1 MRIRRAGPYLSY
13 TTMPDAKAFLTS
25 VVVVTAGAIACH
37 KVEITGTSSD
47 PCTSAVITA
56 GNGTTDFKQRIP
68 KQTAVAPAD
77 SILDVV
83 LTFVSAVTQS
93 DRDRIGTYNGTNVA
107 SAGSANTLRAEF
119 MANDLMN
126 YVATDTGRL
135 TDATIYIPACT
146 NK

>member
-1 MRIRRAGPYLSY
+1 
-13 TTMPDAKAFLTS
+13 
-25 VVVVTAGAIACH
+25 
-37 KVEITGTSSD
+37 
-47 PCTSAVITA
+47 
-56 GNGTTDFKQRIP
+56 
-68 KQTAVAPAD
+68 
-77 SILDVV
+77 V

>member
-1 MRIRRAGPYLSY
+1 MPY
-13 TTMPDAKAFLTS
+13 AKASL
-25 VVVVTAGAIACH
+25 VLVIVLAGAAACH
-37 KVEITGTSSD
+37 TVDVTGT
-47 PCTSAVITA
+47 PNTTCTSAVITA

-93 DRDRIGTYNGTNVA
+93 DRDRIGSYNGTNIA
-107 SAGSANTLRAEF
+107 SAGSANTVRAEF

>member
-1 MRIRRAGPYLSY
+1 MRDRRAGPYLSLAI
-13 TTMPDAKAFLTS
+13 MPYGKATLTL
-25 VVVVTAGAIACH
+25 VIIIAGVIACH
-37 KVEITGTSSD
+37 KVEITGTQSG

-56 GNGTTDFKQRIP
+56 GNGITDFKQRIP

-77 SILDVV
+77 SVLDVV
-83 LTFVSAVTQS
+83 LTFASAVTQN
-93 DRDRIGTYNGTNVA
+93 DRDRIGTYSGTNVA

-119 MANDLMN
+119 EANDLMN

-146 NK
+146 NQ